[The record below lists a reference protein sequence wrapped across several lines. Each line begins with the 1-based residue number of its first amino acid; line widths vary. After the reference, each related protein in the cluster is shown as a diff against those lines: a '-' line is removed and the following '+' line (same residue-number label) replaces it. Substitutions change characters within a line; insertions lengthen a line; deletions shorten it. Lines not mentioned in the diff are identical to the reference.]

1 MVFSEDVSNNINN
14 NQLSEYNKRQAQR
27 TARCVKILG
36 KGVVKVVHR
45 CDAAKENQHLD
56 LSECQLTQIPD
67 AIFLLMKSTNLQT
80 CSLAGNLIT
89 KIPTKLAVS
98 FSLITELNLSNNRI
112 SALPTE
118 MTNCTQ
124 LEKIDISSN
133 SFVQLPSCL
142 TEMPQLKSLNASK
155 NFLADVELETVSSTG
170 LETLNLEG
178 NPLSKA
184 SYDELS
190 RVTTVR
196 VLLSPREQEDWEDL
210 SI

>member
-1 MVFSEDVSNNINN
+1 MGQCARVVERVTT
-14 NQLSEYNKRQAQR
+14 AQ
-27 TARCVKILG
+27 
-36 KGVVKVVHR
+36 
-45 CDAAKENQHLD
+45 ENGGHLD

-67 AIFLLMKSTNLQT
+67 AIFLLMKNTNLQT
-80 CSLAGNLIT
+80 CNLAGNLIS

-118 MTNCTQ
+118 MTNCSQ

-155 NFLADVELETVSSTG
+155 NFVAEVELETVSSTG
-170 LETLNLEG
+170 LEILNLEE
-178 NPLSKA
+178 NPLSK
-184 SYDELS
+184 SCYEEMCRLT
-190 RVTTVR
+190 RVR

>member
-1 MVFSEDVSNNINN
+1 MGQCARVVERVTT
-14 NQLSEYNKRQAQR
+14 AQ
-27 TARCVKILG
+27 
-36 KGVVKVVHR
+36 
-45 CDAAKENQHLD
+45 ENGGHLD

-67 AIFLLMKSTNLQT
+67 AIFLLMKNTNLQT
-80 CSLAGNLIT
+80 CSLAGNLIS

-118 MTNCTQ
+118 MT
-124 LEKIDISSN
+124 K
-133 SFVQLPSCL
+133 
-142 TEMPQLKSLNASK
+142 LKSLNASK

-184 SYDELS
+184 SYEELS
-190 RVTTVR
+190 KVTTVR